1 MLSFTTSIK
10 RFCKLEWQ
18 AENEVITILLVNS
31 KKGISINEFR
41 S

>member
-18 AENEVITILLVNS
+18 AENEVINYITS
-31 KKGISINEFR
+31 
-41 S
+41 